1 MPTGRLCP
9 RQDRHKCPLHGPI
22 IARDLNGNPSEP
34 GKCVLALPSTSKTP
48 DWQDPALLKEL
59 KASTGIDLKMP
70 EKGRKRKTPKKK
82 YENLTDVKALKNT
95 SRSRL
100 QNKVF
105 DPKSLKRIAD
115 TVEKIETKRNFQKFG
130 NNFNYALN

>member
-1 MPTGRLCP
+1 
-9 RQDRHKCPLHGPI
+9 
-22 IARDLNGNPSEP
+22 
-34 GKCVLALPSTSKTP
+34 
-48 DWQDPALLKEL
+48 
-59 KASTGIDLKMP
+59 MP